1 MRTVFLGFAFRE
13 VDRELVDH
21 IERLLESHGL
31 KATTGKAVGGE
42 RLNEAV
48 EARIRNADAFVGLL
62 TRREQFANGGW
73 STHGWIKD
81 ELRYAR
87 DQSRPAIALVETDV
101 KVEGMEQPQENI
113 PLDRAAP
120 LEAFLRL
127 SETMA
132 EWKRKAGRTL
142 RVRLQ
147 PDDIAEL
154 VTADAAG
161 VLCQYRFVDDR
172 GQPTPYMNGRVSEE
186 AGGIVLYVDGVGD
199 QHHIQVKIEAANRV
213 WRSPVEPQLMQ
224 ITLRPRVGV

>member
-13 VDRELVDH
+13 MDRDLVDY

-31 KATTGKAVGGE
+31 KATTGKALGGE
-42 RLNEAV
+42 ALNEAV
-48 EARIRNADAFVGLL
+48 QARIKNADAFVGLL
-62 TRREQFANGGW
+62 TRRDQIANGGW
-73 STHGWIKD
+73 TTHDWIKD

-87 DQSRPAIALVETDV
+87 GQGQSAIALVETDV
-101 KVEGMEQPQENI
+101 AIGGMEQPQEHI
-113 PLDRAAP
+113 QLDRAAP

-127 SETMA
+127 SETLA

-154 VTADAAG
+154 VTAEANG
-161 VLCQYRFVDDR
+161 VTCQYRFVDDR
-172 GQPTPYMNGRVSEE
+172 GQPTAYMNGRVSEE

-224 ITLRPRVGV
+224 ITLKPRVGV